1 MIDTKGSNPYSLMRA
16 LLLALGC
23 IGLIACNNNSTTLE
37 DYDARIVTLP
47 DGTTVKA
54 EVMMNPTDMSRG
66 MMFRDTFPE
75 GRGMLF
81 IHGSEDNHRYFMY
94 QVKIPLDMVWMDKN
108 RQVVEMAENVPPCK
122 VGLKASECPT
132 YGGDRLSMF
141 VLELPAGYAR
151 KHGIR
156 EGTVLQF

>member
-1 MIDTKGSNPYSLMRA
+1 MRA
-16 LLLALGC
+16 LLLVSLC
-23 IGLIACNNNSTTLE
+23 IGLAACSNNATSLE
-37 DYDARIVTLP
+37 DYDARTVTLP
-47 DGTTVKA
+47 DGSTVKA
-54 EVMMNPTDMSRG
+54 EVMMNPTDMARG

-108 RQVVEMAENVPPCK
+108 RKVVEIAENVPPCK
-122 VGLKASECPT
+122 TAKASECPT
-132 YGGDRLSMF
+132 YGGERLSMF
-141 VLELPAGYAR
+141 VLELPGGYAR

-156 EGTVLQF
+156 EGAVLQF

>member
-1 MIDTKGSNPYSLMRA
+1 MRA
-16 LLLALGC
+16 LVLVSLCLGLA
-23 IGLIACNNNSTTLE
+23 ACSNDSTSVE
-37 DYDARIVTLP
+37 DYDARSVTLP

-54 EVMMNPTDMSRG
+54 EVMMNPTDMARG

-81 IHGSEDNHRYFMY
+81 IHSSEDNHRYFMY
-94 QVKIPLDMVWMDKN
+94 QVKIPLDMVWMDKT
-108 RQVVEMAENVPPCK
+108 RRVIEVAENVPPCK
-122 VGLKASECPT
+122 TAKASECPT
-132 YGGDRLSMF
+132 YGGERLSMF

-156 EGTVLQF
+156 EGALLQF